1 MTNPVLQQVLA
12 SPALPTP
19 PAVAIRV
26 LELTRDPNATIADI
40 GKLIQNDPALS
51 AKVLKTVNSSLF
63 GLPQQVSR
71 IDRALGLMGLNAAKS
86 LVLGFSLV
94 DSTKSAKGAGLDLQ
108 AHWRRSIYSA
118 AGARHL
124 ATLTKV
130 CDPDE
135 AFTAA
140 VFQDMGVLAAAMAL
154 NDAYAPALA
163 AAGTQHDL
171 LPAVETKVLGID
183 HAQIGAALMERWKMP
198 AAYVNAVRW
207 HHAPDQAPQDVR
219 RLAQVVYLGGVI
231 AESLN
236 SPQPM
241 QHVAWM
247 MVNIG
252 TWFTGVGIDVKE
264 ILTRA
269 ADGAAELAKVFEKDI
284 GQSPNIQAILA
295 EASEEAMA
303 AQIATQREAAELARK
318 NDELAKAALTDGL
331 TKIANRK
338 AFDPD
343 LITKFEICQSSDM
356 PLAVLFIDGDK
367 FKSVNDRFGH
377 PAGDAVLVELA
388 KRINTAVADSGK
400 AYRYGGEEFAVI
412 APALDAAGAAELAE
426 RVRKAVESPAF
437 NLKGVPGAPDTL
449 PVTVSIGVANTDPK
463 HKSRFANGTEVVKAA
478 DEAVYTS
485 KQNGRNRV
493 TVAGAPKSA
502 ATPATPATP
511 APPPAEPAKR
521 VRVLLVDDDALAG
534 KLLQLAMQKR
544 PGVEVVWSMTA
555 KEAEVLLVKS
565 ATGTPFDLVVSDYH
579 LSDGNA
585 LDIVKRA
592 RGNPFYRLT
601 PILVMSASE
610 NLDVDWRAAGVTA
623 FATKRDLC
631 VNLNRWMDNIF
642 GDWLTAKK
650 AA

>member
-1 MTNPVLQQVLA
+1 MTNPVLQKVLA

-207 HHAPDQAPQDVR
+207 HHAPDQAPEDVR

-318 NDELAKAALTDGL
+318 NDELAKAAVTDGL

-343 LITKFEICQSSDM
+343 LITKFEICRSSDM
-356 PLAVLFIDGDK
+356 PIAVLFIDGDK

-388 KRINTAVADSGK
+388 KRISTAVADTGK
-400 AYRYGGEEFAVI
+400 AYRYGGEEFTVI
-412 APALDAAGAAELAE
+412 APALDAAGAAQLAE
-426 RVRKAVESPAF
+426 HVRKAVESPAF

-449 PVTVSIGVANTDPK
+449 PVTVSIGVAATDPK
-463 HKSRFANGTEVVKAA
+463 HKSRFANCTEVVKAA

-485 KQNGRNRV
+485 KQMGRNRV
-493 TVAGAPKSA
+493 TVAGPQRPATTTPA
-502 ATPATPATP
+502 AT
-511 APPPAEPAKR
+511 AEPAKR

-544 PGVEVVWSMTA
+544 AAVEVVWSMTA

-565 ATGTPFDLVVSDYH
+565 AAGTPFDLVVSDH
-579 LSDGNA
+579 QLADGTG

-592 RGNPFYRLT
+592 RGNPAYRLT
-601 PILVMSASE
+601 PILLMSASE

-631 VNLNRWMDNIF
+631 VNLNRWMDTIF